1 VSVMHEENPTLWQ
14 GQGSAPTVGSVL
26 RTRRFWRQLYRLRD
40 EHDPDAFAEIYEF
53 DFYVTRPN
61 SHDGRSLVVRSAPDA
76 TLLKL
81 RGASTQGEVEI
92 GRVDESVTEP
102 HTFRWSEVQT
112 LARYFVRRET
122 SPINPSIALLLLAPF
137 VGGVDDDRRDLQATL
152 TAELA
157 KLELLSGSEIA
168 DVIEHRLVSTYGIA
182 SYERIWWAADP
193 VVGWRLDGI
202 PRESRHEGWLPGYSL
217 RTPSVEGFP
226 AADFV
231 ALLRDAGVD
240 DV

>member
-1 VSVMHEENPTLWQ
+1 VVAVHEENPTLWH
-14 GQGSAPTVGSVL
+14 GQRSAPTVGSVL
-26 RTRRFWRQLYRLRD
+26 RTRRFWRQLYRLQHEFD
-40 EHDPDAFAEIYEF
+40 HDAFAETYEF
-53 DFYVTRPN
+53 DFYVTKPD
-61 SHDGRSLVVRSAPDA
+61 SYEGRSLIVRSAPHE

-81 RGASTQGEVEI
+81 RGGSTHGEVEI

-112 LARYFVRRET
+112 LARYFVRNEA
-122 SPINPSIALLLLAPF
+122 SPVNPSIALLLLSPF
-137 VGGVDDDRRDLQATL
+137 VGGVDGDRHGLDAML
-152 TAELA
+152 TAELD
-157 KLELLSGSEIA
+157 KLELLTESEIT
-168 DVIEHRLVSTYGIA
+168 DVIEHRLVATYGIA

-202 PRESRHEGWLPGYSL
+202 PKESRYQGWLPGYSQ
-217 RTPSVEGFP
+217 RSPSVEGFP